1 MNDAH
6 TSFLLMILGVLIVL
20 SAFFSSSETS
30 MMSLNRY
37 RLKHLTKEGNKA
49 AKRASRLLERPD
61 RLLGTILV
69 GNNIVNILAASIATV
84 VAVQI
89 WGEAGIAIATI
100 GLTIVILIFGE
111 ITPKTLAALRP
122 ELIAFPASFILNLLQ
137 KVLYP
142 VVWVCGAI
150 SNMLLRLI
158 GVDTRDVSGDQLS
171 TEELRTVVREAG
183 LGITRSRQNMLLGIL
198 DLEKMTVNDIMVPR
212 NEAVGIDMEDEMPS
226 IVSQLRTCHHTRLPV
241 YQGDIN
247 NVTGIIHMRSIA
259 RLLSRGE
266 LTKDALQAAC
276 KEPYFV
282 PESTPLHTQ
291 LFNFQKQ
298 KRRIAIVVD
307 EYGDVIGLVTLED
320 ILEEIVGEFTTDMLL
335 PSQDIHPQEDG
346 RVVIDGSSAIRAI
359 NRQLQWKLPADGPKT
374 LNGLITEQLES
385 IPETSVCLTIGS
397 YRMEILQTKDNMVK
411 SVRVWDRK
419 LDVQVDS
426 PLTAEAEADSADSR
440 PD

>member
-6 TSFLLMILGVLIVL
+6 TSFLLMTLAVLIVL

-37 RLKHLTKEGNKA
+37 RLKHLTKEGHKA

-84 VAVQI
+84 VATQI

-122 ELIAFPASFILNLLQ
+122 ELIAFPASFILNILQ
-137 KVLYP
+137 KILYP
-142 VVWVCGAI
+142 VVWICGMV
-150 SNMLLRLI
+150 SNALLRLI
-158 GVDTRDVSGDQLS
+158 GVNTSDTNGDQLS

-183 LGITRSRQNMLLGIL
+183 LGMTRSRQNMLLGIL
-198 DLEKMTVNDIMVPR
+198 DLEKMNVNDIMVPR
-212 NEAVGIDMEDEMPS
+212 NEAVGIDLDDELT
-226 IVSQLRTCHHTRLPV
+226 IINNQLRTCHHTRLPV
-241 YQGDIN
+241 FQGDIN
-247 NVTGIIHMRSIA
+247 NVIGIVHMRSIA
-259 RLLSRGE
+259 RLLSRSE
-266 LTKDALQAAC
+266 LTKEALVSAC

-335 PSQDIHPQEDG
+335 PSQDIHPQDDG
-346 RVVIDGSSAIRAI
+346 TVVIEGASAIRAI
-359 NRQLQWKLPADGPKT
+359 NRQLKWKLPADGPKT

-385 IPETSVCLTIGS
+385 IPETSVCLTIGR

-411 SVRVWDRK
+411 SVRVWDRA
-419 LDVQVDS
+419 LDGHVEEQD
-426 PLTAEAEADSADSR
+426 EALSKADH

>member
-1 MNDAH
+1 LNDSH
-6 TSFLLMILGVLIVL
+6 TTLLLIILGVLIVL

-37 RLKHLTKEGNKA
+37 RLKHLSKEGHKGA
-49 AKRASRLLERPD
+49 RRASRLLERPD

-122 ELIAFPASFILNLLQ
+122 ELIAFPVSIILQVLQ
-137 KVLYP
+137 KILYP
-142 VVWVCGAI
+142 VVWVCGSI
-150 SNMLLRLI
+150 SNQLLRLL
-158 GVDTRDVSGDQLS
+158 GVNVSADAGDQLS
-171 TEELRTVVREAG
+171 VEELRTVVREAG

-198 DLEKMTVNDIMVPR
+198 DLEKMTVNDIMIPR
-212 NEAVGIDMEDEMPS
+212 NEAIGIDLEDSLSS
-226 IVSQLRTCHHTRLPV
+226 INSQLRTCHHTRLPV
-241 YQGDIN
+241 FQGDIN
-247 NVTGIIHMRSIA
+247 NVTGIVHMRSIA
-259 RLLSRGE
+259 RLLSRGD
-266 LTKDALQAAC
+266 LTKENLISAC

-320 ILEEIVGEFTTDMLL
+320 ILEEIVGEFTSDMLL
-335 PSQDIHPQEDG
+335 PSQDIHPQDDG
-346 RVVIDGSSAIRAI
+346 RFVIEGGSAIRAI
-359 NRQLQWKLPADGPKT
+359 NRQLKWKLPADGPKT

-385 IPETSVCLTIGS
+385 IPETSVCLTIGP

-411 SVRVWDRK
+411 SVRVWART
-419 LDVQVDS
+419 LDLEGPLPEVETEEDS
-426 PLTAEAEADSADSR
+426 TR
-440 PD
+440 

>member
-1 MNDAH
+1 MNEAPMGM
-6 TSFLLMILGVLIVL
+6 LLLSLGVLIVL

-37 RLKHLTKEGNKA
+37 RLKHLSKEGHKA
-49 AKRASRLLERPD
+49 ARRASRLLERPD

-89 WGEAGIAIATI
+89 WGDAGIVIATI
-100 GLTIVILIFGE
+100 GLTVVILIFGE

-122 ELIAFPASFILNLLQ
+122 ELIAFPASVVLSLLQ
-137 KVLYP
+137 KLLYP
-142 VVWVCGAI
+142 VVWVCSAI
-150 SNMLLRLI
+150 SNVLLKLI
-158 GVDTRDVSGDQLS
+158 GVNPADVNGDQLT

-212 NEAVGIDMEDEMPS
+212 NEAMGIDTEDDMS
-226 IVSQLRTCHHTRLPV
+226 AIINQLRTTHHTRLPV
-241 YQGDIN
+241 YEGDIN
-247 NVTGIIHMRSIA
+247 NIIGIVHMRSIA
-259 RLLSRGE
+259 RLLSRGD
-266 LTKDALQAAC
+266 LTKEALIQAC
-276 KEPYFV
+276 KEPYFI

-335 PSQDIHPQEDG
+335 PSQDIHPQDDG
-346 RVVIDGSSAIRAI
+346 SYVIDGGTALRDL

-385 IPETSVCLTIGS
+385 IPETSVCLTIGQ
-397 YRMEILQTKDNMVK
+397 YRIEILQTKDNMVK
-411 SVRVWDRK
+411 NARVWNRSLDRTIG
-419 LDVQVDS
+419 DTE
-426 PLTAEAEADSADSR
+426 PLAEPR
-440 PD
+440 T

>member
-1 MNDAH
+1 MNDSD
-6 TSFLLMILGVLIVL
+6 TTLLLIILGVLIVL

-37 RLKHLTKEGNKA
+37 RLKHLSKEGHKG

-100 GLTIVILIFGE
+100 GLTVVILIFGE

-122 ELIAFPASFILNLLQ
+122 ELIAFPVSIILQVLQ
-137 KVLYP
+137 KILYP
-142 VVWVCGAI
+142 VVWVCGSI
-150 SNMLLRLI
+150 SNQLLRLL
-158 GVDTRDVSGDQLS
+158 GVNVSADAGDQLS
-171 TEELRTVVREAG
+171 VEELRTVVREAG

-198 DLEKMTVNDIMVPR
+198 DLEKMTVNDIMIPR
-212 NEAVGIDMEDEMPS
+212 NEAIGIDLEDSLSS
-226 IVSQLRTCHHTRLPV
+226 INSQLRTCHHTRLPV
-241 YQGDIN
+241 FQGDIN
-247 NVTGIIHMRSIA
+247 NVTGIVHMRSIA
-259 RLLSRGE
+259 RLLSRGD
-266 LTKDALQAAC
+266 LTKENLVSVC

-320 ILEEIVGEFTTDMLL
+320 ILEEIVGEFTSDMLL
-335 PSQDIHPQEDG
+335 PSQDIHPQDDG
-346 RVVIDGSSAIRAI
+346 RFVIEGSSAIRAI
-359 NRQLQWKLPADGPKT
+359 NRQLKWKLPADGPKT

-385 IPETSVCLTIGS
+385 IPETSVCLTIGP

-411 SVRVWDRK
+411 SVRVWART
-419 LDVQVDS
+419 LDLEGSLPEVETEEDS
-426 PLTAEAEADSADSR
+426 TR
-440 PD
+440 